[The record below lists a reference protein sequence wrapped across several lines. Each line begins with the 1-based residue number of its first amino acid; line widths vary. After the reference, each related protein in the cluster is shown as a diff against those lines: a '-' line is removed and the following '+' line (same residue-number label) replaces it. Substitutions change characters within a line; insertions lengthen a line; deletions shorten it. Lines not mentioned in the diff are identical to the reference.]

1 VPSVPA
7 WLVGSTS
14 GLSADG
20 WTAILG
26 LAMTALWLGSLGVLR
41 SPRRGWRAV
50 PLTLLGWSWIGFG
63 LAFVA
68 RFWVLSID
76 AVTYGDMSER
86 LLVVPAAVVN
96 EALVLST
103 LYWVAVVLAYRVVPA
118 PRLNALTSVG
128 RIVHRDAVAA
138 YDALSA
144 VALAAIVLNPEVE
157 RNWPVLVRP
166 LALLGSLWV
175 CSAAAAWFLSLSG
188 GGRRFAVR
196 RWVYLAPGI
205 VSFAYEPF
213 RERLL
218 LMLLI
223 PFLAALFA
231 GRRVRLGIVVAVFA
245 VFAVTS
251 TVAVSWYRQ
260 VAWERQSVSVST
272 ESLDPGLWLKDPYHA
287 PWTAVLRRFHSFDS
301 LVFYTHLV
309 PDVVPFEVERN
320 PLLDLLLEGFVPRAL
335 YPDKPESRRAA
346 LFSVTVWSYG
356 DEGRDEANIAPS
368 MAGDL
373 YGVGGWLWVVLG
385 GGGWGALLGVLD
397 GWRKRLAPGGQAVVI
412 TMLALLAAGG
422 IERDFPRATA
432 TLIQTTIVLIGL
444 AIVMTRAIGLGPLR
458 LARARP
464 AGPADRGQEPA
475 ALP

>member
-1 VPSVPA
+1 MPA
-7 WLVGSTS
+7 WLFGSTS

-20 WTAILG
+20 WTPVLG
-26 LAMTALWLGSLGVLR
+26 LAMTALWLGSLFVLE

-50 PLTLLGWSWIGFG
+50 PLSLLGWSWIGFG
-63 LAFVA
+63 LAFVV

-86 LLVVPAAVVN
+86 LLVMPASVVN
-96 EALVLST
+96 EALVLSA
-103 LYWVAVVLAYRVVPA
+103 LYWAAVVLAYRFVPA
-118 PRLNALTSVG
+118 PRLNPLTSVG
-128 RIVHRDAVAA
+128 RIVRPGAVAA
-138 YDALSA
+138 YDALSVLA
-144 VALAAIVLNPEVE
+144 MAAIVLNPEVE

-175 CSAAAAWFLSLSG
+175 CSATAAWFLSLDAG
-188 GGRRFAVR
+188 GGRRFSVR

-223 PFLAALFA
+223 PLLAALFV
-231 GRRVRLGIVVAVFA
+231 GRRVRLGVVVAVFA

-260 VAWERQSVSVST
+260 VAWDRQSVAVSSD
-272 ESLDPGLWLKDPYHA
+272 SLDPGLWLKDPYHA

-309 PDVVPFEVERN
+309 PDVVPFETERN

-346 LFSVTVWSYG
+346 LFSVTLWSYG

-385 GGGWGALLGVLD
+385 GGCWGAMLGVLD
-397 GWRKRLAPGGQAVVI
+397 RWRARLAPGGQTVVI
-412 TMLALLAAGG
+412 AALALLAAGG
-422 IERDFPRATA
+422 IERDFPRAAA
-432 TLIQTTIVLIGL
+432 TLIQTTIVLTAL
-444 AIVMTRAIGLGPLR
+444 AVAMTRAIGLGPPR
-458 LARARP
+458 LAGVRP
-464 AGPADRGQEPA
+464 ATPADWGREPA
-475 ALP
+475 PLP